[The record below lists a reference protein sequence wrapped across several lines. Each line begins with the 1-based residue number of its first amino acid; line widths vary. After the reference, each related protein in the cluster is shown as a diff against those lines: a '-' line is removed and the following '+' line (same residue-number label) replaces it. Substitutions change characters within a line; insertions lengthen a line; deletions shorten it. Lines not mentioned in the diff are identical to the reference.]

1 MLLGE
6 NVRVFPYILDLIGI
20 FVFAISG
27 ALLAVRKNFDVF
39 GIAVLAEVTALG
51 GGLFRD
57 LVIGAVPPTAFT
69 DPGYFATPLLAAL
82 LVFFLHPEVERIQLG
97 VNVFD
102 AAGLGL
108 FCVAGTIKAYEHGL
122 GPTAAATLGLATA
135 VGGGVLRDIL
145 ANEVPSLLRWDR
157 DLYAVPAMVGSGL
170 VVLCVQYD
178 HLNTLTASLAALTAF
193 VLRLLAMRYHWR
205 APRAWNR
212 HSSATGPTEPVKVAE
227 SVKVSEPAR
236 MADKATA

>member
-1 MLLGE
+1 MLHELFTPS
-6 NVRVFPYILDLIGI
+6 VQHALDLVGI

-57 LVIGAVPPTAFT
+57 LIIGAVPPAAFS
-69 DPGYFATPLLAAL
+69 DLGYFLTPLLAAA
-82 LVFFLHPEVERIQLG
+82 LVFFLHPEVERTQNA

-108 FCVAGTIKAYEHGL
+108 FCVTGTTKAYDYGL
-122 GPTAAATLGLATA
+122 GLTSSATLGLATA

-157 DLYAVPAMVGSGL
+157 DLYAVPAIVGATIVALCIRFDALNAATSG
-170 VVLCVQYD
+170 VAIV
-178 HLNTLTASLAALTAF
+178 TAF
-193 VLRLLAMRYHWR
+193 GLRLAAMRYHWR

-212 HSSATGPTEPVKVAE
+212 RSAAE
-227 SVKVSEPAR
+227 EE
-236 MADKATA
+236 

>member
-1 MLLGE
+1 MLHELFSPS
-6 NVRVFPYILDLIGI
+6 VQHALDLAGI

-57 LVIGAVPPTAFT
+57 LMIGAVPPAAFT
-69 DPGYFATPLLAAL
+69 DLGYFLMPLVATA
-82 LVFFLHPEVERIQLG
+82 LVFFLHPEVESIQLG

-108 FCVAGTIKAYEHGL
+108 FCVTGTIKAYEYGL
-122 GPTAAATLGLATA
+122 GLTSSAVLGLATA
-135 VGGGVLRDIL
+135 VGGGVLRDVL

-157 DLYAVPAMVGSGL
+157 DLYAVPAIVGATM
-170 VVLCVQYD
+170 VVLCIRWEV
-178 HLNTLTASLAALTAF
+178 LNTLTTVLAVVTAF
-193 VLRLLAMRYHWR
+193 SLRLLALRFHWR

-212 HSSATGPTEPVKVAE
+212 RSSAAE
-227 SVKVSEPAR
+227 EV
-236 MADKATA
+236 